1 MHAARSFNRLPFLE
15 EAMST
20 FATTPCLAPPSPTE
34 RPLYLYGAG
43 NLGRLACEFLT
54 AVGHKPAGIFERGDP
69 LPEAGARIAVSVVTS
84 PYVTIERSLAARG
97 CSDVV
102 PFYDLAESLRGQHPL
117 ANGWFADP
125 FTAADRREIEGV
137 HAGWDDDVSRAHH
150 LQFIA
155 WRRLRDEWT
164 FEHAPVSTERYFISG
179 VVEGLCDR
187 EIFLDGGAHHGAVS
201 LAFAARC
208 AGLRVI
214 AVEPDAANRAVLAD
228 RLRGLPRAAV
238 LDCALA
244 AEDGTAAFSDG
255 YGFASKLSAFGQ
267 AQVSVRSI
275 DSLGV
280 EPTFIKLHLEGGEL
294 EALRGARETLHA
306 QRPIVTAT
314 VYHNADGLWRT
325 AGWLMREL
333 DDYRFL
339 FRNHCWCG
347 TGAIVYAIPRERRQ

>member
-1 MHAARSFNRLPFLE
+1 MHRARSFNRLPSLD

-43 NLGRLACEFLT
+43 NLGRLAREFLT
-54 AVGHKPAGIFERGDP
+54 TVGQEAAGIFERGDP
-69 LPEAGARIAVSVVTS
+69 VPETNARIAVSVITS
-84 PYVTIERSLAARG
+84 PYVAIEHSLAARG
-97 CSDVV
+97 CGDVV
-102 PFYDLAESLRGQHPL
+102 PFYDVAEGLRGRHPL

-125 FTAADRREIEGV
+125 LDATDQREIEGV

-155 WRRLRDEWT
+155 WRRLREEWM
-164 FEHAPVSTERYFISG
+164 FENAPVSTERYFIP
-179 VVEGLCDR
+179 EITACLHDR
-187 EIFLDGGAHHGAVS
+187 ETFLDGGAHHGAVS
-201 LAFAARC
+201 LVFAAKI
-208 AGLRVI
+208 ASLRVI
-214 AVEPDAANRAVLAD
+214 AVEPDAANRAL
-228 RLRGLPRAAV
+228 LRETLHELPGSVV

-244 AEDGTAAFSDG
+244 AEDGTAAFSEG

-267 AQVSVRSI
+267 AQVSARSI
-275 DSLGV
+275 DSLDI

-294 EALRGARETLHA
+294 DALRGARDTLHA
-306 QRPIVTAT
+306 HRPIVTAT

-325 AGWLMREL
+325 AAWLMREL

-339 FRNHCWCG
+339 FRNHCWCAA
-347 TGAIVYAIPRERRQ
+347 GAVVYAIPKERRQ